1 MTHRFV
7 LMGNDYYD
15 LANGSLH
22 GSAIGECE
30 GRKIYSAET
39 LLGELEMKDEP
50 VMIFPIKYD
59 TDILKKAKWYP

>member
-22 GSAIGECE
+22 GNAIGECE

-39 LLGELEMKDEP
+39 LLGELEMKD
-50 VMIFPIKYD
+50 
-59 TDILKKAKWYP
+59 